1 MPGPP
6 PAPRVS
12 NLGKATRS
20 GGLSLEEIVNDP
32 DAEIKDSE
40 SARLF
45 LDQLYTIQ
53 GEPTTPEH
61 ISHALFYISQAKGVS
76 NTLRS
81 AIRATAYLVRDL
93 ATSEIA
99 ESITKAV
106 SERLETSVVAA
117 ISPQVAKI
125 LSASENLT
133 KINEDAETL
142 SSHITEKDMK
152 TFIATQNR
160 AIPPTPYRD
169 ALASTPPNPNQ
180 IPLGKRL
187 SPEYA
192 KAHAAIKERQILID
206 PGSNHHL
213 LNSTTSRETIIDH
226 IKQALESVDRIDGPD
241 MQLKSIAQ
249 LRNNG
254 ILIELNSQEAA
265 AWIKAAPNKETFL
278 ARLGGEAAIKDRQYN
293 IVIPFLPITT
303 DTERPETLRDMESA
317 NNIPQGS
324 ISQIKWIKDPAKRA

>member
-6 PAPRVS
+6 PAPCVS
-12 NLGKATRS
+12 NLSKATRS
-20 GGLSLEEIVNDP
+20 GSLSLEEIVNDP
-32 DAEIKDSE
+32 DTEIKDLE
-40 SARLF
+40 SARIF

-81 AIRATAYLVRDL
+81 AIHATAYLVRDL
-93 ATSEIA
+93 ATLEIA
-99 ESITKAV
+99 ESITKAI

-125 LSASENLT
+125 LSASENLA
-133 KINEDAETL
+133 KINEDAEMLT
-142 SSHITEKDMK
+142 
-152 TFIATQNR
+152 TQNH

-169 ALASTPPNPNQ
+169 TLASTPPNPNQ
-180 IPLGKRL
+180 IPLGKQL
-187 SPEYA
+187 SLEYA
-192 KAHAAIKERQILID
+192 KAHTTIKERQILID
-206 PGSNHHL
+206 PDSNHHL
-213 LNSTTSRETIIDH
+213 LNSTTPRETIIDH
-226 IKQALESVDRIDGPD
+226 IKQALESVDRIDSPD

-249 LRNNG
+249 LHNNS

-278 ARLGGEAAIKDRQYN
+278 TRLGGEAVIKDRQYN
-293 IVIPFLPITT
+293 IMIPFLPITT
-303 DTERPETLRDMESA
+303 DTERPETLCNMESA
-317 NNIPQGS
+317 NNIPQGL
-324 ISQIKWIKDPAKRA
+324 ITQIKWIKDPAKHA